1 MKLYPAIDLLSG
13 ACVRLKQG
21 VLEDQ
26 TVYGLD
32 PVEMAKRWKDA
43 GAKRLHVVNLDGA
56 VDGMWSEETKKMLID
71 MIGVGIP
78 LQVGGGIRNQT
89 MAKWLLDQ
97 GVETCV
103 IGTAAVERPKWVI
116 ELAQVYGDRIAVGV
130 DVRDG
135 MVATRG
141 WLVQS
146 KQPRDA
152 FIERLEW
159 MGIKKL
165 ILTEISCD
173 GAMNGP
179 DFEGLKQAKTLFSG
193 EIIASGGISATDDLR
208 IIKEMG
214 LSGAIVGKA
223 LYEEAFTVEQAEEV
237 CQSA

>member
-32 PVEMAKRWKDA
+32 PVKMAKRWKDA
-43 GAKRLHVVNLDGA
+43 GAQRLHVVNLDGA
-56 VDGMWSEETKKMLID
+56 VDGMWSAETKKMLID